1 MILHNLVPIIL
12 HTTYWVQKI
21 IKQTKGEVKIH
32 CCLKHIGVK
41 AKKYLIRFVLSH
53 MKFTVQSSLNRK
65 HEAVLTVGFYIAKYR
80 WETMKKKSMEL
91 FLIEVVGSQQTL
103 YYASNYI
110 TPSLVKCRE
119 TIK

>member
-1 MILHNLVPIIL
+1 MGAKNHQTDKGRSQDTLLSK
-12 HTTYWVQKI
+12 TY
-21 IKQTKGEVKIH
+21 
-32 CCLKHIGVK
+32 GVK
-41 AKKYLIRFVLSH
+41 AKKYLITFVLSH

-110 TPSLVKCRE
+110 TPSLVECRE

>member
-32 CCLKHIGVK
+32 CCLKHFGVK
-41 AKKYLIRFVLSH
+41 AKIYLIRFVLSH

-110 TPSLVKCRE
+110 TPSLVECRE

>member
-1 MILHNLVPIIL
+1 MILHNIVPIIL

-110 TPSLVKCRE
+110 TPSLVECRE

>member
-32 CCLKHIGVK
+32 CCLKHFGVK
-41 AKKYLIRFVLSH
+41 AKIYLIRFVLSH

-65 HEAVLTVGFYIAKYR
+65 HEAVLTVGSYIAKYR
-80 WETMKKKSMEL
+80 WETMKKSLWNSSSLKWWAHNRLCIMP
-91 FLIEVVGSQQTL
+91 VTTL
-103 YYASNYI
+103 RQVWLNVEK
-110 TPSLVKCRE
+110 L
-119 TIK
+119 

>member
-1 MILHNLVPIIL
+1 
-12 HTTYWVQKI
+12 
-21 IKQTKGEVKIH
+21 
-32 CCLKHIGVK
+32 
-41 AKKYLIRFVLSH
+41 

-110 TPSLVKCRE
+110 TPSLVECRE